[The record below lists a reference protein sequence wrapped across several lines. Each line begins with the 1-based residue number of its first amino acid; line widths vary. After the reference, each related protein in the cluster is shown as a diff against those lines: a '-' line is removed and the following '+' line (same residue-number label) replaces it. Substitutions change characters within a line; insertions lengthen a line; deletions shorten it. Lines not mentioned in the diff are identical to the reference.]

1 MDFTEE
7 ELEFRIRDMEEELK
21 KVKST
26 EEESKRLKDREEKTL
41 IIAIGKSEKVEQM
54 MITKKDQ
61 VSLGSKESD
70 MDQYMDLDEKRLIK
84 KREKKKE
91 KNCWS
96 RERLEAMP
104 GLGIGFCLVTVLL
117 YQCMNI
123 ITKKMT
129 THPFVILF
137 LRDCLL
143 TPQYFPVL
151 IYGKTTPFPKG
162 KMWLLAVRSV
172 IDGIHLM
179 VHFKALQIL
188 PLGDVTMI
196 GAVRVVF
203 TNLFSCVF
211 LKEPCGVFEVFNI
224 LLVVSGIVLVVQP
237 PVLFG
242 GDSPYTDEMLIMAAV
257 YITSCSFAAL
267 CFIIARYLKSVH
279 WAVLGLHSR
288 IFNLIE
294 LVVALIATGTFCLPE
309 CGVDR
314 LLIVILSVIGS
325 VSSGTL
331 VSGLK
336 YEKAGVIGLVDNA
349 GHLIFSQV
357 FQVIIFKEMPR
368 MLSIVGVFLVLA
380 AVISL
385 GARGLLLEKFK
396 KFKKQETEESESE
409 IQIIK

>member
-7 ELEFRIRDMEEELK
+7 ELEFRIRDMEEELE

-26 EEESKRLKDREEKTL
+26 EEESKRLKDREEKAL

-143 TPQYFPVL
+143 TPQV
-151 IYGKTTPFPKG
+151 KTNEGNKKRVFFTSFSLCSISQCLYMARQHLFPK
-162 KMWLLAVRSV
+162 AR
-172 IDGIHLM
+172 
-179 VHFKALQIL
+179 
-188 PLGDVTMI
+188 
-196 GAVRVVF
+196 
-203 TNLFSCVF
+203 
-211 LKEPCGVFEVFNI
+211 CGF
-224 LLVVSGIVLVVQP
+224 
-237 PVLFG
+237 
-242 GDSPYTDEMLIMAAV
+242 
-257 YITSCSFAAL
+257 
-267 CFIIARYLKSVH
+267 
-279 WAVLGLHSR
+279 
-288 IFNLIE
+288 
-294 LVVALIATGTFCLPE
+294 
-309 CGVDR
+309 
-314 LLIVILSVIGS
+314 
-325 VSSGTL
+325 
-331 VSGLK
+331 
-336 YEKAGVIGLVDNA
+336 
-349 GHLIFSQV
+349 
-357 FQVIIFKEMPR
+357 
-368 MLSIVGVFLVLA
+368 
-380 AVISL
+380 
-385 GARGLLLEKFK
+385 
-396 KFKKQETEESESE
+396 
-409 IQIIK
+409 

>member
-96 RERLEAMP
+96 REKLEAMP

-309 CGVDR
+309 CGLDR
-314 LLIVILSVIGS
+314 LLIVILSLIGS

-357 FQVIIFKEMPR
+357 TQ
-368 MLSIVGVFLVLA
+368 SH
-380 AVISL
+380 ISR
-385 GARGLLLEKFK
+385 A
-396 KFKKQETEESESE
+396 
-409 IQIIK
+409 

>member
-41 IIAIGKSEKVEQM
+41 IIAVGRSEKVEQM

-143 TPQYFPVL
+143 TPQV
-151 IYGKTTPFPKG
+151 KTDEENKGCVFFTSFSLCSISQCLYMARQHLFPK
-162 KMWLLAVRSV
+162 AR
-172 IDGIHLM
+172 
-179 VHFKALQIL
+179 
-188 PLGDVTMI
+188 
-196 GAVRVVF
+196 
-203 TNLFSCVF
+203 
-211 LKEPCGVFEVFNI
+211 CGF
-224 LLVVSGIVLVVQP
+224 
-237 PVLFG
+237 
-242 GDSPYTDEMLIMAAV
+242 
-257 YITSCSFAAL
+257 
-267 CFIIARYLKSVH
+267 
-279 WAVLGLHSR
+279 
-288 IFNLIE
+288 
-294 LVVALIATGTFCLPE
+294 
-309 CGVDR
+309 
-314 LLIVILSVIGS
+314 
-325 VSSGTL
+325 
-331 VSGLK
+331 
-336 YEKAGVIGLVDNA
+336 
-349 GHLIFSQV
+349 
-357 FQVIIFKEMPR
+357 
-368 MLSIVGVFLVLA
+368 
-380 AVISL
+380 
-385 GARGLLLEKFK
+385 
-396 KFKKQETEESESE
+396 
-409 IQIIK
+409 

>member
-7 ELEFRIRDMEEELK
+7 ELEFRIRDMEEELE

-26 EEESKRLKDREEKTL
+26 EEESKRLKDREEKAL

-84 KREKKKE
+84 KREKKKRE

-143 TPQYFPVL
+143 TPQVKTDEENKGCVFFYVFFPLQYFPVL

-162 KMWLLAVRSV
+162 KMWLLAVR
-172 IDGIHLM
+172 
-179 VHFKALQIL
+179 
-188 PLGDVTMI
+188 
-196 GAVRVVF
+196 
-203 TNLFSCVF
+203 
-211 LKEPCGVFEVFNI
+211 
-224 LLVVSGIVLVVQP
+224 
-237 PVLFG
+237 
-242 GDSPYTDEMLIMAAV
+242 
-257 YITSCSFAAL
+257 
-267 CFIIARYLKSVH
+267 
-279 WAVLGLHSR
+279 
-288 IFNLIE
+288 
-294 LVVALIATGTFCLPE
+294 
-309 CGVDR
+309 
-314 LLIVILSVIGS
+314 
-325 VSSGTL
+325 
-331 VSGLK
+331 
-336 YEKAGVIGLVDNA
+336 
-349 GHLIFSQV
+349 
-357 FQVIIFKEMPR
+357 
-368 MLSIVGVFLVLA
+368 
-380 AVISL
+380 
-385 GARGLLLEKFK
+385 
-396 KFKKQETEESESE
+396 
-409 IQIIK
+409 